1 MAEKSEHIVSED
13 NSILI
18 DLVADIVSAYV
29 SNNKL
34 SREELTSVIGSVHS
48 ALVAVSSGKKEEPVE
63 ELRPAV
69 PIKKSVTPDYIV
81 CLEDG
86 KTFKSLKRHLSTKY
100 GMTPADYRARWG
112 LPSDYPMVAPNYAA
126 SRSELAKS
134 MGLGQARRKPA
145 PPPAPAPA
153 KRGRRPKVA
162 TAG

>member
-1 MAEKSEHIVSED
+1 MSED

-86 KTFKSLKRHLSTKY
+86 GR
-100 GMTPADYRARWG
+100 
-112 LPSDYPMVAPNYAA
+112 PS
-126 SRSELAKS
+126 SR
-134 MGLGQARRKPA
+134 
-145 PPPAPAPA
+145 
-153 KRGRRPKVA
+153 
-162 TAG
+162 

>member
-1 MAEKSEHIVSED
+1 MSEHSTAV
-13 NSILI
+13 I

-29 SNNKL
+29 ANNKL
-34 SREELTSVIGSVHS
+34 TRDELTTLIGSVHN
-48 ALVAVSSGKKEEPVE
+48 ALASVSGAPVEEPVE

-100 GMTPADYRARWG
+100 GMTPAEYRARWG

-126 SRSELAKS
+126 SRSQLAKS

-145 PPPAPAPA
+145 PAPQPAPA
-153 KRGRRPKVA
+153 KRGRKPKA
-162 TAG
+162 AAE